1 MRCGEFEE
9 VVGEMR
15 KNGTRE
21 DREKVI
27 NINNDSN
34 KEKNDNSNSQ

>member
-1 MRCGEFEE
+1 
-9 VVGEMR
+9 MR
-15 KNGTRE
+15 KNGMRE

-34 KEKNDNSNSQ
+34 KEKNDNRNSQ